1 MQLDIALRQQPTPR
15 GGENWTT
22 ERAMRIAADGYI
34 DISDGRRVRM
44 PGLHNED
51 DIEPMPEAEAVAF
64 LLSHSFNGHRRMV
77 RSLTIDERRR
87 IRKATWAGSIADR
100 MNLVDRVWRSVSEPV
115 SSLRNEAK
123 PKLIQV
129 IQFGGWAWPLHID
142 GSVTRVIPEGGIP
155 ASELNRTRKRKSVFR
170 LDRRTA

>member
-1 MQLDIALRQQPTPR
+1 
-15 GGENWTT
+15 
-22 ERAMRIAADGYI
+22 MRIAADGFI

-64 LLSHSFNGHRRMV
+64 LLSHSFNGHRQMV

-115 SSLRNEAK
+115 SSLRSADK

-142 GSVTRVIPEGGIP
+142 RNVTRVIPDGGMP
-155 ASELNRTRKRKSVFR
+155 ASQIDQDRKRKSVFR